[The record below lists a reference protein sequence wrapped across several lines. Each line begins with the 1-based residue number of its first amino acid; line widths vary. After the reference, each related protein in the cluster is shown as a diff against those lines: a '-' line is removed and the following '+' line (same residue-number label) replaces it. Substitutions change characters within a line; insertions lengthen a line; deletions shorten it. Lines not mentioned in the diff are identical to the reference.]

1 VQHYDNKVRFSVR
14 YLAIS
19 AYTSMGR
26 NRSRIEA
33 PERPVLSCLTGA
45 TGRTAPVVFGALP
58 DPLANIGQSDL
69 RLFGQLQGIINF
81 DAEVAHGAFELGVPK
96 Q

>member
-1 VQHYDNKVRFSVR
+1 MSTV
-14 YLAIS
+14 
-19 AYTSMGR
+19 
-26 NRSRIEA
+26 
-33 PERPVLSCLTGA
+33 
-45 TGRTAPVVFGALP
+45 GRTAPVGFGALP

-81 DAEVAHGAFELGVPK
+81 DAEVAHSAFELGVPK